1 MKAFL
6 LLWINCRDAI
16 YRVTLWMRSLGIE
29 KCKGRDAIY
38 RVSMLRGGIAG
49 IFAIGLC
56 FVFIFSGCGKKQEQ
70 ESVSKTEI
78 VQEEAEDSWLKQEI
92 PVPSTAPILEER
104 VYYDFETDLSGWEI
118 PMWTQDKSDYSA
130 DKVEVSRDVS
140 SQGSSS
146 MKIDANFPGGSWIAA
161 LVEIQQYLDLTP
173 YRVISAD
180 FYLPSGGPMG
190 LKVKLI
196 LTIGEE
202 WKFVEMSR
210 SIILIPGEWVTL
222 TASIE
227 PGSYDWKRIIPDETF
242 AEDVR
247 KIAVRIESNKKPKY
261 SGSIYVD
268 NIRCGK

>member
-1 MKAFL
+1 MTL
-6 LLWINCRDAI
+6 RNCLVGICVLAA
-16 YRVTLWMRSLGIE
+16 LG
-29 KCKGRDAIY
+29 
-38 RVSMLRGGIAG
+38 
-49 IFAIGLC
+49 
-56 FVFIFSGCGKKQEQ
+56 GCGKKQQ
-70 ESVSKTEI
+70 SVSTQPETIQEKT
-78 VQEEAEDSWLKQEI
+78 EDSWAKQEI
-92 PVPSTAPILEER
+92 PVPSTAPITEER

-118 PMWTQDKSDYSA
+118 PMWAQDKSDYSA
-130 DKVEVSRDVS
+130 SKVEVSRDVS
-140 SQGSSS
+140 SHGTSS
-146 MKIDANFPGGSWIAA
+146 MKITASFPGEVWQAA
-161 LVEIQQYLDLTP
+161 LAEIQQYLDLTP

-180 FYLPSGGPMG
+180 FYLPEGAPMG

-196 LTIGEE
+196 VTIGED

-210 SIILIPGEWVTL
+210 NVILIPGEWITL

-261 SGSIYVD
+261 SGPIYVD